1 MESRNINLTKTV
13 LFTVCSILVLDSFVA
28 PAIIGV
34 SSITVWIITAIIF
47 FIPYGLLSAELG
59 STFPNDGGISYWTG
73 RAFGE
78 FSSVLVGWMYWINV
92 AFWMPAVFTAFSGW
106 LNIALFPDMSVFAM
120 ALIAVAMCWV
130 VVWIGVRGIELSVTV
145 SSIMAIAK
153 MGVLIIFGLMGIVYG
168 IKNGFAND
176 FSLKSWIPSWDDTIV
191 YVAVIVYNLLGFELI
206 GSIGSKIKNPSKTVP
221 KMTIIA
227 GVAITFLYAFGTFGV
242 LSAISASNV
251 DEVDGFVYA
260 LQELCSIFGG
270 AQMPVFY
277 ALMLVSILTLVANM
291 ITWTLGGNES
301 FMGAGLDKRS
311 KFLAHRNKK
320 YGTSD
325 NLYYIMGVVSTL
337 LIILNYALSGDAND
351 IFWAIFS
358 FASIVF
364 MLNYLFMFPA
374 ALKLKYTD
382 DTPREYSVP
391 GGKVGMWVCTVLC
404 FAGVLLS
411 CYFLVDWDLS
421 GYVFWMELIG
431 TILTVF
437 TGWLLY
443 KAGKK
448 EAVISQLANKE

>member
-78 FSSVLVGWMYWINV
+78 FPSVLVGWMYWINV

-106 LNIALFPDMSVFAM
+106 LNIALFPDMSVFTM
-120 ALIAVAMCWV
+120 ALLAVAMCWV

>member
-1 MESRNINLTKTV
+1 VESRNINLTKTV

-227 GVAITFLYAFGTFGV
+227 GVAITLLYAFGTFGV

-448 EAVISQLANKE
+448 EAVVSQLANKE

>member
-1 MESRNINLTKTV
+1 
-13 LFTVCSILVLDSFVA
+13 
-28 PAIIGV
+28 
-34 SSITVWIITAIIF
+34 
-47 FIPYGLLSAELG
+47 
-59 STFPNDGGISYWTG
+59 
-73 RAFGE
+73 
-78 FSSVLVGWMYWINV
+78 
-92 AFWMPAVFTAFSGW
+92 
-106 LNIALFPDMSVFAM
+106 
-120 ALIAVAMCWV
+120 
-130 VVWIGVRGIELSVTV
+130 
-145 SSIMAIAK
+145 
-153 MGVLIIFGLMGIVYG
+153 
-168 IKNGFAND
+168 
-176 FSLKSWIPSWDDTIV
+176 
-191 YVAVIVYNLLGFELI
+191 
-206 GSIGSKIKNPSKTVP
+206 
-221 KMTIIA
+221 MTIIA
-227 GVAITFLYAFGTFGV
+227 GVAITLLYAFGTFGV

-448 EAVISQLANKE
+448 EAVISQLANRIIHMKARQITAAVIILVILVVVVFAPAIPGVREHANDPLALGRTLE

>member
-106 LNIALFPDMSVFAM
+106 LNIALFPDMSVFTM
-120 ALIAVAMCWV
+120 ALLAVAMCWV

-448 EAVISQLANKE
+448 EAVVSQLANKE

>member
-1 MESRNINLTKTV
+1 VESRNINLTKTV

-301 FMGAGLDKRS
+301 FMGCR
-311 KFLAHRNKK
+311 
-320 YGTSD
+320 T
-325 NLYYIMGVVSTL
+325 
-337 LIILNYALSGDAND
+337 
-351 IFWAIFS
+351 
-358 FASIVF
+358 
-364 MLNYLFMFPA
+364 
-374 ALKLKYTD
+374 
-382 DTPREYSVP
+382 
-391 GGKVGMWVCTVLC
+391 
-404 FAGVLLS
+404 
-411 CYFLVDWDLS
+411 
-421 GYVFWMELIG
+421 
-431 TILTVF
+431 
-437 TGWLLY
+437 
-443 KAGKK
+443 
-448 EAVISQLANKE
+448 

>member
-448 EAVISQLANKE
+448 EAVVSQLANKE